1 MSNKIFVLDLVDE
14 MQWEDIVEFDSL
26 EEVGLEEENETDN
39 SFKHGILSYLNWF
52 YDGES
57 SEYNE

>member
-1 MSNKIFVLDLVDE
+1 MKQLDLVDE
-14 MQWEDIVEFDSL
+14 MQWENVVDFETL
-26 EEVGLEEENETDN
+26 EEVGLEETNPTDHV
-39 SFKHGILSYLNWF
+39 FKHGIHAYLEWF